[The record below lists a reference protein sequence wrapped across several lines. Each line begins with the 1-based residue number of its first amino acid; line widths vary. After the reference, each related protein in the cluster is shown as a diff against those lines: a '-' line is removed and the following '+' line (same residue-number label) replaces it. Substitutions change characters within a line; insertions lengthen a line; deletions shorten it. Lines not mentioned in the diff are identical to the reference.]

1 MIQSRNKYLQFM
13 LVMLAAWA
21 IALGALFVMG
31 QTVLLYGLG
40 KNTLFFIHGAV
51 LVYLLCVFLVYRRWV
66 APLPVVTNCVTLA
79 HRGWSVRLPWCMSE
93 NFCWVKCWTCPLSR
107 L

>member
-13 LVMLAAWA
+13 LVLLAAWA
-21 IALGALFVMG
+21 IAWGALFVMG

-51 LVYLLCVFLVYRRWV
+51 LVYLLCVFPGLP
-66 APLPVVTNCVTLA
+66 PLGRTAT
-79 HRGWSVRLPWCMSE
+79 G
-93 NFCWVKCWTCPLSR
+93 CWPAA
-107 L
+107 

>member
-13 LVMLAAWA
+13 LVLLAAWA
-21 IALGALFVMG
+21 IAWGALFVMG

-51 LVYLLCVFLVYRRWV
+51 LVYLLCVFWFTAAGLHRYRLL
-66 APLPVVTNCVTLA
+66 ASCVTLA
-79 HRGWSVRLPWCMSE
+79 HRGWSVRWPWCMSE

>member
-21 IALGALFVMG
+21 IAWGALFVMG

-40 KNTLFFIHGAV
+40 KNTLFLGSPQNSEKI
-51 LVYLLCVFLVYRRWV
+51 
-66 APLPVVTNCVTLA
+66 
-79 HRGWSVRLPWCMSE
+79 VR
-93 NFCWVKCWTCPLSR
+93 
-107 L
+107 

>member
-21 IALGALFVMG
+21 IAWGALFVMG

-66 APLPVVTNCVTLA
+66 YCLA
-79 HRGWSVRLPWCMSE
+79 ESV
-93 NFCWVKCWTCPLSR
+93 NLSR
-107 L
+107 MTFLAVWPSF